1 MGSNGVKGG
10 NIGNPV
16 HLGALGCTAALD
28 FIDLDQCTGCTVTS
42 VCIEGAQGIIPDPS
56 SNVRGDYMR
65 LPASVQEIAD
75 VIGRETALYLIGQ
88 LPTCYAGADGKRST
102 RVILYVP
109 KRLPPN
115 HRLVEILGWHT
126 ALQLVEGFGGEIL
139 QPANCQEVYRRF
151 RDSEARRLVTEGLTA
166 TQLAEVMAV
175 SERHIRNI
183 AKEIPQEALASAN
196 DNRAQE

>member
-1 MGSNGVKGG
+1 MRD
-10 NIGNPV
+10 
-16 HLGALGCTAALD
+16 C
-28 FIDLDQCTGCTVTS
+28 
-42 VCIEGAQGIIPDPS
+42 S
-56 SNVRGDYMR
+56 SNVTGDYMR

-109 KRLPPN
+109 RRLKPN
-115 HRLVEILGWHT
+115 HRLVEILGWQT
-126 ALQLVEGFGGEIL
+126 AVQLVEGFGGEIL

-151 RDSEARRLVTEGLTA
+151 RDAEAKRLVA
-166 TQLAEVMAV
+166 TGMAARHLSEVLAV

-183 AKEIPQEALASAN
+183 AKEIPQEALRNAN
-196 DNRAQE
+196 DNAAQD